1 MRTKI
6 MRQRARRLKARFERR
21 THQVERIKQDCGND
35 EYGGLFTSCHI
46 IQASGFVDF
55 YFVGKY
61 RGHETVFNA
70 TITTADSDYY
80 DEVESL
86 AFDTID
92 TPDNMPSILDDLTT
106 PEGEKIIFDHY
117 REHSEFMLDVMQKRQ
132 VSIPAWQVKMNFG
145 YKFGIGLHIRI
156 NKPAIEV
163 SDVVEFIHAFHDQG
177 MNVFDAK
184 TDIINKTP
192 EELGVSL
199 AEDEMFIKWAR
210 GVPNVACLEC

>member
-6 MRQRARRLKARFERR
+6 MRQRARRLKERFERR
-21 THQVERIKQDCGND
+21 TYQVNRIKQDCGND

-92 TPDNMPSILDDLTT
+92 TPDNMPSILDDRNT
-106 PEGEKIIFDHY
+106 PEGEKIVFDHY
-117 REHSEFMLDVMQKRQ
+117 REHSEFILDAMEKQKI
-132 VSIPAWQVKMNFG
+132 SIPAWRVEMDFG

-163 SDVVEFIHAFHDQG
+163 DDIVEFIHAFREKG
-177 MNVFDAK
+177 TKVFADK
-184 TDIINKTP
+184 NDRINKTP
-192 EELGVSL
+192 DELGISL
-199 AEDEMFIKWAR
+199 AKDDMFIKWER
-210 GVPNVACLEC
+210 GMPNVAALNI